1 MIALFAN
8 QKKYFLNLSNLHY
21 LISTYLQYLQSL
33 SFKTIMFLVVL
44 LVPVLGTCL
53 SLVLADK
60 ATLIVFKSV
69 SGRALLHY

>member
-1 MIALFAN
+1 
-8 QKKYFLNLSNLHY
+8 
-21 LISTYLQYLQSL
+21 
-33 SFKTIMFLVVL
+33 MFLVVL

-69 SGRALLHY
+69 SGEALLLGLC